1 MVPSEDSNDPNII
14 FSSELPATDNGAVSR
29 NKYRVVDNAD
39 SNRIKTRVIV
49 EPPAHSSVAREFL
62 LVQGGLTREE
72 EERFHRPRFPSGTIE
87 LKVCKCILVNF
98 SANSR
103 DLT

>member
-1 MVPSEDSNDPNII
+1 ME
-14 FSSELPATDNGAVSR
+14 
-29 NKYRVVDNAD
+29 

-72 EERFHRPRFPSGTIE
+72 EERFHRPRFPAGTIE
-87 LKVCKCILVNF
+87 LKVALLHSLKY
-98 SANSR
+98 SANSL
-103 DLT
+103 DLMSIDVTF